1 MKKTTIIISAFL
13 FILAASNIAIAN
25 DTVNIKTAWPEAVI
39 FSKQQMTR
47 LDEKD
52 PSYEHKL
59 KGIQRNSFGVF
70 YKWEKFIKSQLEV

>member
-1 MKKTTIIISAFL
+1 MKNTIIIISTVL
-13 FILAASNIAIAN
+13 FVLAASNIAMAN
-25 DTVNIKTAWPEAVI
+25 GSVNIKTTWPEAVT

-70 YKWEKFIKSQLEV
+70 YKWEELIKSRLEV